1 MVRVLAVVVV
11 ILLLAV
17 SASAQVTVIRGGD
30 ENPVLTIAKS
40 TFWGGLTGLV
50 LGGATALIVDDNRS
64 DVMKW
69 FFVGGVFGG
78 FGFGV
83 YHVLSREKPS
93 SAMIQMDGSG
103 TTMRFPTVIL
113 TRSRDA
119 SSSTPEASV
128 TLFSYSF

>member
-1 MVRVLAVVVV
+1 MLRLIMILVVFLVLAGSVN
-11 ILLLAV
+11 
-17 SASAQVTVIRGGD
+17 AQVTVVRGGE
-30 ENPVLTIAKS
+30 ENPVMTIAKS

-50 LGGATALIVDDNRS
+50 LGGATALVVDDNED

-83 YHVLSREKPS
+83 YHVLSRPQPS

-103 TTMRFPTVIL
+103 TTLGFPTLIL
-113 TRSRDA
+113 TRKQDA
-119 SSSTPEASV
+119 SSHGLKASL
-128 TLFSYSF
+128 TLLSFSF